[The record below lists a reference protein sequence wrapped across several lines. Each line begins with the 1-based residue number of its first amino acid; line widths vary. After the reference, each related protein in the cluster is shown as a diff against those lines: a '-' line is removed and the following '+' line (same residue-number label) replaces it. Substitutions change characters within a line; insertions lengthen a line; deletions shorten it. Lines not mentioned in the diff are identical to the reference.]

1 MMEVNKNTLAGAMAA
16 LGKLIC
22 RTSPLTLCKVVKI
35 EAKEGKLK
43 LATCGLEEEVTFELE
58 TGGED
63 VFCCLVG
70 FDEFRDAVRGGRN
83 KMVGLSFEAGILQV
97 GDRCLVAVKD
107 VEWPD
112 FTHKDEVKSCPLP
125 EGVVGMFAR
134 AAQIVDRNEPRTVL
148 RGIHLSSDGIAVT
161 NGKELLNYDIPLAL
175 EKGITIPLPLAL
187 IQSKAAE
194 AGTLTYWPKGTDVRF
209 KIQVGAW
216 SWTSKALAGDY
227 PNWKRVIP
235 EQNTL
240 TRSISFLPERGE
252 QLAIFLKSVP
262 DDIPHNVVELSNGT
276 DNTLDVRASDMQT
289 SIAAEL
295 TGDWNES
302 LFIDRAILLRLLQE
316 GHTKIEL
323 GSGFSPILATGGHG
337 RYIAMPLRRVQNEK
351 SQTQPKQEESK
362 MENNEKVVSAPV
374 QAVAPKQEPENA
386 LNPLD
391 DLSEA
396 VEAFKLKLKAS
407 FDEVSTLARKVKEAQ
422 IAQKQ
427 KERDF
432 IQARRAIERIRM
444 VSGF

>member
-1 MMEVNKNTLAGAMAA
+1 MEVNKNTLAGAMTA

-35 EAKEGKLK
+35 ETKEGKLK

-58 TGGED
+58 TGGEN

-83 KMVGLSFEAGILQV
+83 KMVGLSYEAGVLQV
-97 GDRCLVAVKD
+97 GDRCLVTVKD

-112 FTHKDEVKSCPLP
+112 FSPETELKSCKLP
-125 EGVVGMFAR
+125 EGVVGLFAR
-134 AAQIVDRNEPRTVL
+134 AAQVVDRNEPRTVL
-148 RGIHLSSDGIAVT
+148 RGIHLSSNGIAVT
-161 NGKELLNYDIPLAL
+161 NGKELLNYDTPLEL
-175 EKGITIPLPLAL
+175 EKDITIPLPLAL
-187 IQSKAAE
+187 IQSKATE
-194 AGTLTYWPKGTDVRF
+194 AGTLTYWTKGTDVRF

-216 SWTSKALAGDY
+216 RWTGKALAGDY

-235 EQNTL
+235 EPATL
-240 TRSISFLPERGE
+240 TRSISFLQERGE
-252 QLAIFLKSVP
+252 QLAIFLKNVP
-262 DDIPHNVVELSNGT
+262 DDVPHNVVELSDGT
-276 DNTLDVRASDMQT
+276 GNTLDIRASDMQT
-289 SIAAEL
+289 SIAADL
-295 TGDWNES
+295 IGDWKES

-323 GSGFSPILATGGHG
+323 GTDFSPILASGGRG
-337 RYIAMPLRRVQNEK
+337 RFIAMPLRRVQNEK
-351 SQTQPKQEESK
+351 TQTQPKQEESK
-362 MENNEKVVSAPV
+362 MENTEKVVSAPMQTV
-374 QAVAPKQEPENA
+374 TPKQEPENA

-407 FDEVSTLARKVKEAQ
+407 FDEAATLARKVKEAQ